1 MSGELCTAPV
11 AKGMAAR
18 LLADVDCQAFG
29 LVERGYAVLA
39 QPGGAVGT
47 MLTGLL
53 VLAVAFFGYRLLL
66 GHGLMLS
73 ETVGLAVKIG
83 VVLLLASS
91 WSAWQTIAYDTL
103 ARAPTQIANDLLDGI
118 GAKQPLA
125 GLDYMT
131 RSLDA
136 VGAGYRERAG
146 MVSPMVGGPAAAAMT
161 LNVSSQLLVLS
172 TVGVLVAARVVLALL
187 LALAPLM
194 AGFILFDATRGMA
207 EGWLRGMVT
216 AALVPLFVI
225 IFASVEFAILLP
237 LTNRLFAAQAAGTF
251 EIAATTPIGLVTLTF
266 AIAIL
271 AGVLAGAK
279 IAQGIRLPRRQIA
292 APKASEPQHAAVPAQ
307 AQPAA
312 IHLAQVL
319 EGLSRRETVAAPAG
333 SRRVVQSLTR
343 NTSPVSPSSSGGQ
356 WSPMSGPTHFTAR
369 RIPRQSRAATRRD
382 A

>member
-1 MSGELCTAPV
+1 
-11 AKGMAAR
+11 
-18 LLADVDCQAFG
+18 
-29 LVERGYAVLA
+29 
-39 QPGGAVGT
+39 

-66 GHGLMLS
+66 GHGLVLS
-73 ETVGLAVKIG
+73 DAVGLAVRIG
-83 VVLLLASS
+83 VVLMLASS
-91 WSAWQTIAYDTL
+91 WSAWQNVAYDTL
-103 ARAPTQIANDLLDGI
+103 ARAPTQIANDMLDGI

-146 MVSPMVGGPAAAAMT
+146 MVSPMIGGPAAAAMT

-207 EGWLRGMVT
+207 EGWLRAMVS

-237 LTNRLFAAQAAGTF
+237 LVNRLFAAQAAGTF
-251 EIAATTPIGLVTLTF
+251 DVAAATPIGLVTITF
-266 AIAIL
+266 AL
-271 AGVLAGAK
+271 ATAAGILAGAK
-279 IAQGIRLPRRQIA
+279 IAQGIRLPRKQDT
-292 APKASEPQHAAVPAQ
+292 APKASEPQQAAAPQ
-307 AQPAA
+307 PAQPAA

-333 SRRVVQSLTR
+333 SHRVVQSLTR
-343 NTSPVSPSSSGGQ
+343 NAPRVSASSSGGH
-356 WSPMSGPTHFTAR
+356 WSPMSGPAHFTSR
-369 RIPRQSRAATRRD
+369 RAPRQSRAAARRD